1 MRPSAI
7 KALGLADFSVVLSR
21 RLIAVPFMF
30 MALSFYGYY
39 FKQDRSLIEALTIP
53 IALFIFIVAF
63 LSPILTLTTLI
74 QSPLLKEQYR
84 TIKSWKDI
92 KDFNRRIWDHA

>member
-7 KALGLADFSVVLSR
+7 KALGLADFTVVLSR

-39 FKQDRSLIEALTIP
+39 FKQDRSLVYFLINP
-53 IALFIFIVAF
+53 IAIYIFIVIV
-63 LSPILTLTTLI
+63 LSPVITWTTLLE
-74 QSPLLKEQYR
+74 SPLLKEQYR
-84 TIKSWKDI
+84 TIKSWKDMRE
-92 KDFNRRIWDHA
+92 FNRRIWDQA